1 MLGHETNT
9 NDRKQLCESEESQT
23 LNSLLANMI
32 ASKRMGHSGMATA
45 TVLKFMQKTAED
57 ETLRQQLEKLLGVGD
72 GNISSEADL
81 DPAESAALKGER
93 APVVAEFAA
102 LNGYDFSVDE
112 LVTVV
117 DAFQKHQ
124 AGEMSDDAFASL
136 IGVPATVGGG
146 GQDLVGVT
154 KVKRWFMK
162 TYLGY

>member
-1 MLGHETNT
+1 
-9 NDRKQLCESEESQT
+9 
-23 LNSLLANMI
+23 
-32 ASKRMGHSGMATA
+32 MATA

-57 ETLRQQLEKLLGVGD
+57 EALRQQLEKLLGVGD

-81 DPAESAALKGER
+81 DPAESEALKGER

-124 AGEMSDDAFASL
+124 AGELPDDAFASL
-136 IGVPATVGGG
+136 LGISGPAAS
-146 GQDLVGVT
+146 QESDLVGAA

>member
-1 MLGHETNT
+1 
-9 NDRKQLCESEESQT
+9 
-23 LNSLLANMI
+23 
-32 ASKRMGHSGMATA
+32 MATA

-57 ETLRQQLEKLLGVGD
+57 DSLRQQLEKLLGVGD
-72 GNISSEADL
+72 GNISSEAEL
-81 DPAESAALKGER
+81 DPAETEALKGDR

-124 AGEMSDDAFASL
+124 AGELPDETFAKL
-136 IGVPATVGGG
+136 LGVTMQASGEEQTE
-146 GQDLVGVT
+146 LNAAT
-154 KVKRWFMK
+154 KVKKWFLR